1 MERLWRLLRRTLLAA
16 LLLAGLAVG
25 AWAQETAV
33 SSMDTSCTVE
43 QDGACTL
50 TIQAVVDFA
59 PDTQDFAIPISPVA
73 KEISCT
79 GADWTL
85 GSSGDYK
92 LIRLKGPLSGRTTL
106 TISYRLAETVSD
118 DGKQQNFT
126 VNLLYPAWSCPIQNY
141 RVTARLPQRFD
152 AMPVFLSGYYGD
164 LIDNYM
170 EISVSEGVIQAQ
182 LNAKQVLQDHEA
194 MSLSLELPE
203 GYFDLRFLAGKTVR
217 VDRLLFLGFL
227 ALAALYWL
235 VFLRNL
241 PILPKRQAMPPEG
254 SNPGEYP
261 YVLTARKPDLALM
274 VVHWASLGYLT
285 IHRTRK
291 GRLYLNREIDM
302 DTERKHFEGQ
312 IFDALFARGD
322 QCDLR
327 SAEYLKAKALAR
339 EETVRYWQDRC
350 FDPKAGAPGV
360 LRLLVLAAGLAL
372 CLACVDLWVASKSW
386 RWPVIALLTLGGG
399 AACLGL
405 QQAGGLLLR
414 RHPFRSLGLAIVS
427 AALLFFVGR
436 RTGFQKLMLLNLLA
450 QLGVGLLLRCGGRR
464 TREGAALGAGLLG
477 YRRYL
482 ISASSQTLRSN
493 LEADPQYFYRVL
505 PYADALGAARIF
517 ALGFADA
524 RLEACDWLAWEG
536 KPLHSALG
544 FYQRYCRVLAGLR
557 GERDPGGRRRKPKG
571 PAKPV
576 STRTRPHP
584 QRPTLVRQEPR
595 TPEQEAK
602 P

>member
-1 MERLWRLLRRTLLAA
+1 MERLWRLLRRA
-16 LLLAGLAVG
+16 LLTVLVLAGLATA

-33 SSMDTSCTVE
+33 SSMRTGCTVE
-43 QDGACTL
+43 QDGACSL
-50 TIQAVVDFA
+50 TIEAVVDFA
-59 PDTQDFAIPISPVA
+59 PGTEDFAIPISPVA

-79 GADWTL
+79 GAAWTL
-85 GSSGDYK
+85 ESGGDYK
-92 LIRLKGPLSGRTTL
+92 LIRLTGPLSGRIDL
-106 TISYRLAETVSD
+106 SISYRLAETVSD
-118 DGKQQNFT
+118 DGNQQSFS

-141 RVTARLPQRFD
+141 QVTARLPRSFD
-152 AMPVFLSGYYGD
+152 SMPVFLSGYYGD

-170 EISVSEGVIQAQ
+170 EITVTEGVIQAR
-182 LNAKQVLQDHEA
+182 LNSRQVLQDHEA

-227 ALAALYWL
+227 ALAALFWL
-235 VFLRNL
+235 AFLRNL

-261 YVLTARKPDLALM
+261 YVLTARKPDLSLM

-302 DTERKHFEGQ
+302 DTERKQFEGR

-327 SAEYLKAKALAR
+327 SAEYLKAKDLAR

-350 FDPKAGAPGV
+350 YDPRGGSPLV

-372 CLACVDLWVASKSW
+372 CLACFDLWVASKSW
-386 RWPVIALLTLGGG
+386 RWPVVALLTLCGG

-414 RHPFRSLGLAIVS
+414 RHPFRALGLALVS
-427 AALLFFVGR
+427 AVLLFVVGR

-464 TREGAALGAGLLG
+464 TREGAALAAGLLG

-482 ISASSQTLRSN
+482 FTASSQTLRGN
-493 LEADPQYFYRVL
+493 LEADPQFFYRVL
-505 PYADALGAARIF
+505 PYADALQVGRIF
-517 ALGFADA
+517 AVGFEDA

-536 KPLHSALG
+536 KTLHSALG
-544 FYQRYCRVLAGLR
+544 FYRRYCRVMAGLR
-557 GERDPGGRRRKPKG
+557 GERDPGGRRRKPRG
-571 PAKPV
+571 PSRPV
-576 STRTRPHP
+576 STRPQPHP
-584 QRPTLVRQEPR
+584 QRPTLVREPR
-595 TPEQEAK
+595 MPGKETK

>member
-1 MERLWRLLRRTLLAA
+1 MERLWKLLRGALLAV
-16 LLLAGLAVG
+16 LLLAGLATA

-59 PDTQDFAIPISPVA
+59 PDTQDFAIPISPAA

-79 GADWTL
+79 GAAWTL
-85 GSSGDYK
+85 GSSEDYK
-92 LIRLKGPLSGRTTL
+92 LIRLTGPLSGRTTL

-118 DGKQQNFT
+118 DGKQQNFS

-141 RVTARLPQRFD
+141 RVTARLPQAFE

-170 EISVSEGVIQAQ
+170 EITVTQGVIQAQ
-182 LNAKQVLQDHEA
+182 LNSKQVLQDHEA

-217 VDRLLFLGFL
+217 IDRLLFLGFL

-235 VFLRNL
+235 AFLRNL

-254 SNPGEYP
+254 SNPGELP
-261 YVLTARKPDLALM
+261 YVLTERKPDLALM
-274 VVHWASLGYLT
+274 VVHWATLGYLT

-327 SAEYLKAKALAR
+327 SAEYLKAKTLAR

-350 FDPKAGAPGV
+350 FDPRGGSPAV
-360 LRLLVLAAGLAL
+360 LRVLVLAAGLAL
-372 CLACVDLWVASKSW
+372 CLACFDLWVASKSW
-386 RWPVIALLTLGGG
+386 RWPVIVLLTLGGG

-414 RHPFRSLGLAIVS
+414 RHPFRALGLALLS

-464 TREGAALGAGLLG
+464 TREGAALASGLLG

-482 ISASSQTLRSN
+482 FTASSQTLRGN

-505 PYADALGAARIF
+505 PYADALQVGRIF
-517 ALGFADA
+517 AVGFADA

-536 KPLHSALG
+536 KTPHSALG
-544 FYQRYCRVLAGLR
+544 FYRRYCRVMAGLR
-557 GERDPGGRRRKPKG
+557 GERDPGRRRRKPPK
-571 PAKPV
+571 PSAPV

-584 QRPTLVRQEPR
+584 QRPTLVREPR